1 MNKKR
6 NLLLTFLVV
15 VGIVIVNRL
24 TGEIFNGLAN
34 TYLAEFL
41 NELKAVALAVLG
53 AFILKKMWIYRRFD
67 PALFKKGWTAG
78 IPQMLMMLLPIIGML
93 ANKPSITAGP
103 VDIFFFVL
111 MMFCVGVF
119 EETVFRGLLQNA
131 FHEFFGEDTVGHVIL
146 AVVCAGVCFGA
157 VHLTNAAR
165 PGVSLRDAATQA
177 FVALGAGIFF
187 CAIYFRTGK
196 NLWYNML
203 LHALHDTLSFI
214 GSGGL
219 SGANSDAVISGSV
232 QNGNA
237 GLLYVGQFV
246 FYVIMTLF
254 VLRRKKVEPLL
265 KKTETE
271 VEEEEG

>member
-15 VGIVIVNRL
+15 IGIVIVNLL
-24 TGEIFNGLAN
+24 TGKIFDGLAN

-41 NELKAVALAVLG
+41 NELKAVALGVLG

-67 PALFKKGWTAG
+67 PVLFKKGWTAA
-78 IPQMLMMLLPIIGML
+78 IPLLLLLLLGTVNNLMS
-93 ANKPSITAGP
+93 KPSITAGP
-103 VDIFFFVL
+103 ADILYFVL
-111 MMFCVGVF
+111 MMVCVGVF

-131 FHEFFGEDTVGHVIL
+131 FHEFFGEDTVGHVLL
-146 AVVCAGVCFGA
+146 AVVCGGFCFGA
-157 VHLTNAAR
+157 VHLTNALR
-165 PGVSLRDAATQA
+165 PGVDFRSAATQA
-177 FVALGAGIFF
+177 LGAVGAGMLF
-187 CAIYFRTGK
+187 CAVYFRTGK

-203 LHALHDTLSFI
+203 LHALNDALSFI
-214 GSGGL
+214 QSGGL

-232 QNGNA
+232 QNGNTELVFA
-237 GLLYVGQFV
+237 GQFV
-246 FYVIMTLF
+246 FYVAMTFF

-271 VEEEEG
+271 AEEEA

>member
-15 VGIVIVNRL
+15 IGIVIVNRL
-24 TGEIFNGLAN
+24 TGKIFDGLAN

-41 NELKAVALAVLG
+41 NEIKATALGVLG

-67 PALFKKGWTAG
+67 PVLFKKGWTAA
-78 IPQMLMMLLPIIGML
+78 IPLLLLLLLGTASVL
-93 ANKPSITAGP
+93 KSKPSITAGP
-103 VDIFFFVL
+103 ADILYFVL
-111 MMFCVGVF
+111 MMVCVGIF

-131 FHEFFGEDTVGHVIL
+131 FHEFFGEDTVGHVLL
-146 AVVCAGVCFGA
+146 AVVCGGFCFGA
-157 VHLTNAAR
+157 VHLTNATR
-165 PGVSLRDAATQA
+165 PGVSFSDAVIQA
-177 FVALGAGIFF
+177 LVAVGAGMLF

-203 LHALHDTLSFI
+203 LHALNDALSFI
-214 GSGGL
+214 QSGGL

-232 QNGNA
+232 QNGNS
-237 GLLYVGQFV
+237 GLLFFGQFV
-246 FYVIMTLF
+246 FYVAMTFF

-265 KKTETE
+265 KKTEAE
-271 VEEEEG
+271 AI

>member
-1 MNKKR
+1 MDKKR
-6 NLLLTFLVV
+6 NLLLTFLVA

-34 TYLAEFL
+34 KYLAEFL
-41 NELKAVALAVLG
+41 NELKAAALAVLG

-67 PALFKKGWTAG
+67 LALLKKGWTAG
-78 IPQMLMMLLPIIGML
+78 IPQLLVLVLPTLGML

-103 VDIFFFVL
+103 VDILFFVL
-111 MMFCVGVF
+111 MMICVGLF

-146 AVVCAGVCFGA
+146 AVVCAGFCFGA
-157 VHLTNAAR
+157 VHLTNATR
-165 PGVSLRDAATQA
+165 STVTLRDAATQA
-177 FVALGAGIFF
+177 FVASGAGMLLG
-187 CAIYFRTGK
+187 AIYFRTGK

-203 LHALHDTLSFI
+203 LHTLHDTVTFI
-214 GSGGL
+214 QTGGL
-219 SGANSDAVISGSV
+219 SGADSDAVISGSV
-232 QNGNA
+232 QNGN
-237 GLLYVGQFV
+237 GVLLYIGQFV

-271 VEEEEG
+271 VEPEV